1 MFLKFN
7 RRKIETICIIISI
20 VLIIIMTILGIL
32 AIADELFNWDIFP
45 ENIET
50 IIILFLSS
58 FGLIIFAC
66 FLLVVMINFSIISL
80 SLEKISDTYVKNK
93 KIDKNK

>member
-1 MFLKFN
+1 MFLKFK

-32 AIADELFNWDIFP
+32 AITDELFNWDIFP

-80 SLEKISDTYVKNK
+80 SLERISDTYVKEKEINK
-93 KIDKNK
+93 TK